1 VSAAS
6 SGSDPRPIVC
16 FGGEDWWY
24 HPHGHMDIQL
34 MKRFAEHRDV
44 LYINSIGVHMPSVKQ
59 GSDFVKKLKNKVR
72 SLRRGMK
79 QVGPRMWVYTPPAL
93 PMYDKRWG
101 RFVHYRLIRRGL
113 AKQLRQLGWD
123 RPIYWITTPTAEPV
137 LDVMPRRLRPGRL
150 VYQRSD
156 VFAEFDF
163 STMPREFVQG
173 CEDRLRQRAD
183 LVIYPSGDLR
193 EKEMADDD
201 RAMHIPHGI
210 DERWLDAP
218 MERPPN
224 DRSVIGYAG
233 GATTYKIDAELLR
246 RLGAEFPDAELRFI
260 GRPELDLS
268 SQLEDVSN
276 INWVGQ
282 LPYDELPEQ
291 IVAFD
296 VAINPAPINEWT
308 RGANPLKF
316 KEYLALGRSTVT
328 TDLPAAHHC
337 PGLDIAENHDA
348 FVDLVRRRLEQPR
361 DAHELRG
368 LVSGESWAGKAEQI
382 RARLDALED
391 AEAGGSNS
399 GRRPLKVCLAS
410 SAGGHLAE
418 LQVLKKS
425 WDGCETFYLIMRGPT
440 ADGLARAGHRVFQV
454 DNARRTRPWTMIRTL
469 WQTIPVIIRERP
481 DAIITT
487 GAGVVIPACLLV
499 KMLRG
504 KLIYVE
510 TIAEVD
516 RPTITGRVLHRWA
529 DLFIVQW
536 PQLKKFFPRAEI
548 GEPVL

>member
-123 RPIYWITTPTAEPV
+123 RPIYWITTPTAEARARRDAPATSTRPARLPAV
-137 LDVMPRRLRPGRL
+137 GRLRGVRLLDHAARVRAGLRGSPAAAGR
-150 VYQRSD
+150 
-156 VFAEFDF
+156 
-163 STMPREFVQG
+163 
-173 CEDRLRQRAD
+173 
-183 LVIYPSGDLR
+183 SGDLPQRRSAR
-193 EKEMADDD
+193 EGDGGRRSSHAL
-201 RAMHIPHGI
+201 PHGI

-316 KEYLALGRSTVT
+316 KEYLAARS
-328 TDLPAAHHC
+328 
-337 PGLDIAENHDA
+337 
-348 FVDLVRRRLEQPR
+348 VDS
-361 DAHELRG
+361 D
-368 LVSGESWAGKAEQI
+368 
-382 RARLDALED
+382 
-391 AEAGGSNS
+391 
-399 GRRPLKVCLAS
+399 
-410 SAGGHLAE
+410 
-418 LQVLKKS
+418 
-425 WDGCETFYLIMRGPT
+425 
-440 ADGLARAGHRVFQV
+440 
-454 DNARRTRPWTMIRTL
+454 
-469 WQTIPVIIRERP
+469 
-481 DAIITT
+481 
-487 GAGVVIPACLLV
+487 
-499 KMLRG
+499 
-504 KLIYVE
+504 
-510 TIAEVD
+510 D
-516 RPTITGRVLHRWA
+516 RPAGCASLPGSRH
-529 DLFIVQW
+529 
-536 PQLKKFFPRAEI
+536 RAE
-548 GEPVL
+548 PRCVR